1 MNIKPASRIAQ
12 IKEYY
17 FSTKLKE
24 IARLRESGKDII
36 NLGIGSPD
44 LMPSYHAID
53 VLVNESKSSD
63 NHKYQSYIGIPELR
77 QAFANW
83 YQRFFEVELDP
94 KGEILPLIGSK
105 EGIMHISMTYLEA
118 GDQVLIPNPGYPAYR
133 SAALLAGAEVL
144 EYKLDAD
151 RDWMPD
157 LDALEQQD
165 LSRVKIMWVNYPH
178 MPTGTKASR
187 SFFERLIAFA
197 RKHHILLCNDNP
209 YSFILND
216 EPMSL
221 LSVEGA
227 MEVALELNSLSKSHN
242 MAGWRI
248 GMLAGDRERLATILR
263 FKSNMDSGMFRP
275 MQLAAVSALNNPAS
289 WYKSLNEIYQRRRQ
303 KAFELLDLLGCRY
316 QKDQC
321 GLFVWAAVPSAYEN
335 GYQLSDEILYQHDVF
350 LTPGGIFGSQGDA
363 YVRVSLCNKQSTF
376 EEVLQRLRSES
387 TQNKVAAGQ

>member
-165 LSRVKIMWVNYPH
+165 LSRVKIMWINYPH